1 MNGRTVLAVAVMAW
15 AAMAGAAVAQPQ
27 RSAWDGVYTQAQ
39 AARGAALYARHC
51 VMCHR
56 PGLGGDYETPPLT
69 GVFLHAWA
77 GADLATLFDKVA
89 VTMPLSRPGTLSP
102 AENADIVAL
111 MLQANGFPA
120 GPAELVSDPARL
132 KTIRLEVAR
141 PARGR

>member
-1 MNGRTVLAVAVMAW
+1 MGGKTILAALLTVVL
-15 AAMAGAAVAQPQ
+15 AGAAQAQSP
-27 RSAWDGVYTQAQ
+27 RSAWDGVYTDAQAQ
-39 AARGAALYARHC
+39 RGAALYARHC

-102 AENADIVAL
+102 AENADILAL
-111 MLQANGFPA
+111 ILQANGFPA
-120 GPAELVSDPARL
+120 GTAELSADPGPL
-132 KTIRLEVAR
+132 KAIRLDVAR
-141 PARGR
+141 PARGAR